1 MARTQEQRR
10 DETRRRLL
18 AAAAEVFADRGVDNA
33 SVDAIA
39 DAAERTSGSIYAHFG
54 SKEGLL
60 FELVD
65 AWKNDVAAAASAEV
79 VTAKTLDE
87 RLAALWRNFSH
98 PPSDDAGRWLQL
110 EHELWRWATREGNE
124 EVRVRLTARYR
135 EAWGAL
141 IEALESWRAEGLID
155 PKVEPEALA
164 PLVTGLLIGLEMQ
177 HRINPKVVDE
187 SVAVAGLRQ
196 LLGASNG
203 KEPR

>member
-79 VTAKTLDE
+79 DRK
-87 RLAALWRNFSH
+87 S
-98 PPSDDAGRWLQL
+98 
-110 EHELWRWATREGNE
+110 
-124 EVRVRLTARYR
+124 
-135 EAWGAL
+135 
-141 IEALESWRAEGLID
+141 
-155 PKVEPEALA
+155 
-164 PLVTGLLIGLEMQ
+164 
-177 HRINPKVVDE
+177 VV
-187 SVAVAGLRQ
+187 
-196 LLGASNG
+196 
-203 KEPR
+203 